1 MDADLQVPLLGPL
14 EIFFLFRKKKKF
26 VKKKRKKKSR
36 ESKTKN
42 IFCSMC
48 PRPARTVIIGNAEDS
63 EATFRSE
70 EDKILTV

>member
-1 MDADLQVPLLGPL
+1 
-14 EIFFLFRKKKKF
+14 
-26 VKKKRKKKSR
+26 
-36 ESKTKN
+36 
-42 IFCSMC
+42 MC

>member
-14 EIFFLFRKKKKF
+14 EIFFLFRDKKKF
-26 VKKKRKKKSR
+26 VKKKKSQ
-36 ESKTKN
+36 ESKT

-48 PRPARTVIIGNAEDS
+48 PRPARTVIVGNAEDS